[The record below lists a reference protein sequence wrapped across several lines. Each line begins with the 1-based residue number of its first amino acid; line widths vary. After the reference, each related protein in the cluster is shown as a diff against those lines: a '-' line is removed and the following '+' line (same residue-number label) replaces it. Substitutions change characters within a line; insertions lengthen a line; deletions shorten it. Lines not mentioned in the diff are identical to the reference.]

1 MINNLDTADH
11 MMSKPNLMYHDT
23 NSWENS
29 QLKVLNVVVSTPKS
43 RGGAIRAGLQ
53 LGESLTDYVQVDNLK
68 MAGEHDEA
76 LVEELTLDAGLSTTP
91 SRTLFR
97 DIVRS
102 VIDTRVNFE
111 NTVIWTELHTPKPL
125 KDYDIVHVHNAVPLW
140 GLLSVTLRCRI
151 ANVPYV
157 VTTHGISKLPD
168 LPNNADLSRLQSL
181 IFKQLYLRP
190 YLNTLGNAAHL
201 FALSEGDK
209 QRLSGYV
216 PGQSVSVV
224 PNGVSIN
231 RTNER
236 AHAAVA
242 EELQLNRDK
251 PILLFVGK
259 IMGSKG
265 VTNLLDAYEQLDTD
279 CTLVV
284 VGPSKDDKLV
294 ERLNEYT
301 QAGVKYLGYTE
312 QYRLD
317 ALFKLADLFV
327 FPTRADVFPLVTLE
341 AMAAGTPVVTTN
353 VGGLSEQ
360 ISEETGILVEPE
372 DSEAVTRAVDEFLKD
387 EERLQNASDA
397 ALDRV
402 RENFSWNKV
411 AEKTATT
418 YIDILKQES
427 AQNIE

>member
-1 MINNLDTADH
+1 
-11 MMSKPNLMYHDT
+11 MSNPNSLHHDT
-23 NSWENS
+23 DSGGNS
-29 QLKVLNVVVSTPKS
+29 QLRILNVVVSTPES

-53 LGESLTDYVQVDNLK
+53 LGEYLADYVKVDNLK

-76 LVEELTLDAGLSTTP
+76 LVEELNLDAGLSTTP

-97 DIVRS
+97 DIAGS
-102 VIDTRVNFE
+102 VIDTTVNLE
-111 NTVIWTELHTPKPL
+111 NTVIWTELSTPKPL

-151 ANVPYV
+151 TNVPYV

-168 LPNNADLSRLQSL
+168 LPDNVDLSKLQSL
-181 IFKQLYLRP
+181 VFKQLYLRP
-190 YLNTLGNAAHL
+190 YLNTLANAAHL

-209 QRLSGYV
+209 QRLTEYV

-231 RTNER
+231 RTDER
-236 AHAAVA
+236 TKAAVA
-242 EELQLNRDK
+242 EGLQLNRDK

-259 IMGSKG
+259 IMRSKG
-265 VTNLLDAYEQLDTD
+265 VTDLLDAYEQLDTN

-284 VGPSKDDKLV
+284 VGPPKDDELI
-294 ERLNEYT
+294 ERLKRYT
-301 QAGVKYLGYTE
+301 QAEVRYLGYTK
-312 QYRLD
+312 QDRLD

-341 AMAAGTPVVTTN
+341 AMAAETPVVTTN
-353 VGGLSEQ
+353 VGGLPEQ
-360 ISEETGILVEPE
+360 ISEETGILVEPD
-372 DSEAVTRAVDEFLKD
+372 DSEAITKAVDEFLKD
-387 EERLQNASDA
+387 KERLQNASDA
-397 ALDRV
+397 SLKRV
-402 RENFSWNKV
+402 RENFSWEKV
-411 AEKTATT
+411 AEETTTT

-427 AQNIE
+427 TQSTGQ